1 MRGYL
6 IFDLE
11 VTDPA
16 AWEEY
21 RRVAG
26 PMMAAAGGRFLVGSQ
41 TIEQLEGDWRP
52 ASISV
57 VEFPSFE
64 AARRFYHSEEY
75 QRTIPIRRRAARGH
89 GILVGS
95 TPAPEETKP
104 T

>member
-6 IFDLE
+6 IFE
-11 VTDPA
+11 IEITDQA

-26 PMMAAAGGRFLVGSQ
+26 PVMAAGGGRFLLRSERV
-41 TIEQLEGDWRP
+41 EPLEGGWHP

-57 VEFPSFE
+57 VEFPSYE
-64 AARRFYHSEEY
+64 AARAFYDSEEY
-75 QRTIPIRRRAARGH
+75 RRTIPLRQRAARGR

-95 TPAPEETKP
+95 TPQPEVSRT
-104 T
+104 